1 MGSSLY
7 LQGGAATQN
16 TLKDTLTQVSHGFTV
31 GSAIRYNA
39 ASSQWVTAR
48 ANNAENAEVVGV
60 VSEVQTVDSFTVVYS
75 GVINIPALAGVSH
88 PALFLSDTVP
98 GGITHNPPSVIGSV
112 VKPVVV
118 RSVSND
124 GGYVVVNYLGTQ
136 IGGSSTVAIDQIQPV
151 GTIMPFAGTAIPD
164 TWLECNAQPVGV
176 TVYPELYDK
185 VLHSALPR
193 APIYGHRV
201 NLVGTGLVTANFA
214 VGDIVQFKST
224 STAWSGGAYDSNATV
239 LGKIISLT
247 SSTNTTAASSMVV
260 ETLPIYNSTTKT
272 FYHPNVVFGAGN
284 GAATATA
291 AATGY
296 RILTTAGAYRSGNPN
311 LVVSTTSIINFLTP
325 NLQGK
330 FPLGTNDVAD
340 GDELTPSGSGFYN
353 AASARTIG
361 DIGGQEETLAGT
373 QVATSTTTG
382 LFATTVATG
391 LREPNMPPFLTTK
404 YIIKAKP
411 YARAAIIDDV
421 DVDYTRLLVTDLR
434 SGIQRGAGVGEDL
447 VFKTNTSLS
456 TSGTERM
463 RLTNDGKLVVGYSSA
478 VTTPNPLLV
487 FGSQFSANY
496 PVNAVL
502 MDTDNPA
509 VGKGGGIAFAGK
521 PSTSS
526 DPASSSGRALFAS
539 IGGYKEN
546 STDGD
551 YAGYLSLNTRASLG
565 SSSVE
570 RVRITSTGN
579 VGVGTNS
586 PTSPLHVST
595 TQPLTNS
602 VFVQLHSPSVDP
614 TGFAN
619 RGNLVIANGTVN
631 GSRQIQF
638 GVSDTHN
645 CGWIGGWLTGH
656 GGLTMSIQPW
666 GGRLFVGATASG
678 FVNDPSTT
686 VGINGDLTIR
696 ESNIIVNVDFRTRAN
711 SGWARGILFTDGFS
725 PQQSGSYPGVTAG
738 IGLHGSVTNNINT
751 PTALFMGFGSNPWG
765 GTRGISVRPDGK
777 VGIGQLPSV
786 ALDVVGEARTSVS
799 TTATSNAKTLVTKD
813 YADSLVATQSAA
825 TNGYTKVGNVLIQW
839 GRVYFD
845 GAAWF
850 SGNGIKTITFPRAFS
865 ALPWSISSTPQLV
878 DANNSAH
885 GDWGAGHFDKI
896 GQVRAV
902 TTSTAQI
909 VLQGTQGGNPGI
921 WVYWMVIGPW

>member
-60 VSEVQTVDSFTVVYS
+60 VSEVQTTDTFTVVYS
-75 GVINIPALAGVSH
+75 GVINIPALAGVSY

-201 NLVGTGLVTANFA
+201 NLVGTGLVTANFT

-247 SSTNTTAASSMVV
+247 NSTNTTAASSMVV

-291 AATGY
+291 ATTGY
-296 RILTTAGAYRSGNPN
+296 RILTTAGAYRSGNTN
-311 LVVSTTSIINFLTP
+311 LVVSTTSIIDFLTP

-463 RLTNDGKLVVGYSSA
+463 RLSNGGRLGVGTSAPTRQLDVTFNSNNSSTTSLVSIDGIAIRNANQESASGNKAVLRFDTSNSGVPGQAYTSTIGLAAIHGASDNNDLWVWSEYWASGLAGTVSTPIMCFKGSEGRVGINTSSPTAKLQIDGADGTLPGLFVNQSGTDAATVSTTLAQLAVRSPAQIKCAGTSTLELLVGGLSGPVNNLPVGIQASNAAGTTPYDLSLAPFGGYVGVGLGLSAATSMLDVRTGVGKSQWARFLVPVSGGKTAAARIRGDSSYTGFLAQFDTDGITASSGYGLNISVGNLTQTTATSLSIDAATSATNATLVSTFNVYGDGRVYARGPVQSAAAITTSSPGTYLTTKDYVDSRDYTFTYGYS
-478 VTTPNPLLV
+478 LV
-487 FGSQFSANY
+487 LARYTAIHVQGSYEAETGHFSANY
-496 PVNAVL
+496 FDVFP
-502 MDTDNPA
+502 PS
-509 VGKGGGIAFAGK
+509 GK
-521 PSTSS
+521 
-526 DPASSSGRALFAS
+526 
-539 IGGYKEN
+539 N
-546 STDGD
+546 M
-551 YAGYLSLNTRASLG
+551 N
-565 SSSVE
+565 
-570 RVRITSTGN
+570 
-579 VGVGTNS
+579 
-586 PTSPLHVST
+586 
-595 TQPLTNS
+595 
-602 VFVQLHSPSVDP
+602 
-614 TGFAN
+614 
-619 RGNLVIANGTVN
+619 NLVAFI
-631 GSRQIQF
+631 
-638 GVSDTHN
+638 
-645 CGWIGGWLTGH
+645 
-656 GGLTMSIQPW
+656 
-666 GGRLFVGATASG
+666 
-678 FVNDPSTT
+678 PS
-686 VGINGDLTIR
+686 L
-696 ESNIIVNVDFRTRAN
+696 
-711 SGWARGILFTDGFS
+711 
-725 PQQSGSYPGVTAG
+725 
-738 IGLHGSVTNNINT
+738 
-751 PTALFMGFGSNPWG
+751 
-765 GTRGISVRPDGK
+765 
-777 VGIGQLPSV
+777 
-786 ALDVVGEARTSVS
+786 
-799 TTATSNAKTLVTKD
+799 
-813 YADSLVATQSAA
+813 
-825 TNGYTKVGNVLIQW
+825 
-839 GRVYFD
+839 GRVYYD
-845 GAAWF
+845 GGVNADDSIWCRYK
-850 SGNGIKTITFPRAFS
+850 IKTDRIRVWVFNTENRALS
-865 ALPWSISSTPQLV
+865 AGNWL
-878 DANNSAH
+878 
-885 GDWGAGHFDKI
+885 
-896 GQVRAV
+896 AV
-902 TTSTAQI
+902 
-909 VLQGTQGGNPGI
+909 
-921 WVYWMVIGPW
+921 WR

>member
-16 TLKDTLTQVSHGFTV
+16 TLKDTLTQVGHGFTV

-39 ASSQWVTAR
+39 GSSQWVTAR

-60 VSEVQTVDSFTVVYS
+60 VSEVQTTDSFTVVYS
-75 GVINIPALAGVSH
+75 GVINIPALAGVSY

-176 TVYPELYDK
+176 TAYPELYDK

-201 NLVGTGLVTANFA
+201 NLVGTGLVTANFT

-224 STAWSGGAYDSNATV
+224 ATAWSGGAYDSNATV

-296 RILTTAGAYRSGNPN
+296 RILTTAGAYRSGNTN
-311 LVVSTTSIINFLTP
+311 LVVSTTSIIDFLTP

-330 FPLGTNDVAD
+330 FPLGTNDAAD
-340 GDELTPSGSGFYN
+340 ADELTPSGSGFYN

-361 DIGGQEETLAGT
+361 DLGGQEETLAGT

-434 SGIQRGAGVGEDL
+434 SGIQRGAGLGEDL

-463 RLTNDGKLVVGYSSA
+463 RLSNAGRLGIGTASPSRQLDVAFNTDNSA
-478 VTTPNPLLV
+478 VTNLVSVDGIIIRNTNQVSGSGNKAALRFDTNSSGVGGSAYNSQIGLAAIHGDSDHNNLWVFSEYFASGVASTVTTPIMC
-487 FGSQFSANY
+487 FTG
-496 PVNAVL
+496 
-502 MDTDNPA
+502 
-509 VGKGGGIAFAGK
+509 
-521 PSTSS
+521 
-526 DPASSSGRALFAS
+526 SSGRVGINTGVPTAKLQIDGADGTLPGLFVNQNGTDAATTANTLAEMWTRS
-539 IGGYKEN
+539 PVHVKGAGTSTTRLLIGGVVGGAAALQSSN
-546 STDGD
+546 SNGVG
-551 YAGYLSLNTRASLG
+551 ALNMSLQPFG
-565 SSSVE
+565 
-570 RVRITSTGN
+570 GN
-579 VGVGTNS
+579 VGIGK
-586 PTSPLHVST
+586 
-595 TQPLTNS
+595 
-602 VFVQLHSPSVDP
+602 
-614 TGFAN
+614 TG
-619 RGNLVIANGTVN
+619 
-631 GSRQIQF
+631 
-638 GVSDTHN
+638 
-645 CGWIGGWLTGH
+645 
-656 GGLTMSIQPW
+656 
-666 GGRLFVGATASG
+666 
-678 FVNDPSTT
+678 
-686 VGINGDLTIR
+686 
-696 ESNIIVNVDFRTRAN
+696 
-711 SGWARGILFTDGFS
+711 
-725 PQQSGSYPGVTAG
+725 
-738 IGLHGSVTNNINT
+738 
-751 PTALFMGFGSNPWG
+751 
-765 GTRGISVRPDGK
+765 
-777 VGIGQLPSV
+777 PSV
-786 ALDVVGEARTSVS
+786 ALDVVGQIK
-799 TTATSNAKTLVTKD
+799 ATSD
-813 YADSLVATQSAA
+813 
-825 TNGYTKVGNVLIQW
+825 I
-839 GRVYFD
+839 
-845 GAAWF
+845 
-850 SGNGIKTITFPRAFS
+850 
-865 ALPWSISSTPQLV
+865 
-878 DANNSAH
+878 
-885 GDWGAGHFDKI
+885 
-896 GQVRAV
+896 
-902 TTSTAQI
+902 TTSTTFIGNGTIPIGGIIMWSGAAVPAGWALCDGRTVGGQVTPDLRGRFI
-909 VLQGTQGGNPGI
+909 VGVNTTSITVPSGQAAPAVVSTQPTYNRADVGGLTYATIPAHTHDLLAYQTAPVNFFGSSQGPIRIPTGAFTENGVLKFRTQTNTSSTASTVENRPPYYALAFI
-921 WVYWMVIGPW
+921 MRVA

>member
-16 TLKDTLTQVSHGFTV
+16 TLKDTLTQVNHGFTV
-31 GSAIRYNA
+31 GSAIRYNS

-60 VSEVQTVDSFTVVYS
+60 VSEVQTTDIFTVVYS

-247 SSTNTTAASSMVV
+247 NSTNTTAASSMVV

-361 DIGGQEETLAGT
+361 DVGGQEETLAGT

-463 RLTNDGKLVVGYSSA
+463 RLTNDGNVVVGASSVVSGYSSHYRLLDVA
-478 VTTPNPLLV
+478 QTTGV
-487 FGSQFSANY
+487 
-496 PVNAVL
+496 
-502 MDTDNPA
+502 
-509 VGKGGGIAFAGK
+509 GGGVVVTRSNSIVLESGVDQANGGIIGTR
-521 PSTSS
+521 TSHPVIFRTGAIERMRI
-526 DPASSSGRALFAS
+526 DSS
-539 IGGYKEN
+539 
-546 STDGD
+546 
-551 YAGYLSLNTRASLG
+551 
-565 SSSVE
+565 
-570 RVRITSTGN
+570 GN

-614 TGFAN
+614 TGLAN
-619 RGNLVIANGTVN
+619 RGNLVIANGN
-631 GSRQIQF
+631 ASGSRQIQF

-645 CGWIGGWLTGH
+645 CGWIGGFLAGY

-666 GGRLFVGATASG
+666 GGRLFVGATASS
-678 FVNDPSTT
+678 FVDDPTT
-686 VGINGDLTIR
+686 AVGINGDLTVR
-696 ESNIIVNVDFRTRAN
+696 QSNIIVNVDFRTRAN
-711 SGWARGILFTDGFS
+711 SGWARGLLFTDGFS
-725 PQQSGSYPGVTAG
+725 PQQSGTYAGVTAG
-738 IGLHGSVTNNINT
+738 IGLHGSVTNNIST
-751 PTALFMGFGSNPWG
+751 PTSLFMGFGSNPWG
-765 GTRGISVRPDGK
+765 GTKGISIKPDGK

-825 TNGYTKVGNVLIQW
+825 ANGYTKVGNVLIQW

-845 GAAWF
+845 GAAWPTA
-850 SGNGIKTITFPRAFS
+850 GNGIKTITFPRAFS
-865 ALPWSISSTPQLV
+865 ALPWSISSTPHLV

-885 GDWGAGHFDKI
+885 GDWGGGVFDKI

-902 TTSTAQI
+902 TNSTAQI